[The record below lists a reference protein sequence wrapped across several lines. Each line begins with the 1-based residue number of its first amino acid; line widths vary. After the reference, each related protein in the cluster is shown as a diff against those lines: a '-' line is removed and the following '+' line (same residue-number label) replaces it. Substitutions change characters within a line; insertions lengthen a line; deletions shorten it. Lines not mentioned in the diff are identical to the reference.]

1 MLECKSCGA
10 QISVEE
16 GQQVVTCPYCGS
28 QNTVS
33 RNMESVGNLFNRAN
47 YLRRQNEFDR
57 AIEVYEQILQ
67 NSTFEYE
74 AYWGLLLCQYGI
86 EYVEDPATH
95 KRIPTC
101 HRTQTE
107 SILQQPNFKKTIQ
120 YAPYD
125 VSQVYKAEAAEIDRL
140 QKSILSLAQKQE
152 KYDVFICYKESDED
166 GERTEDSVIAQ
177 ELYERLIQRG
187 YKVFFS
193 RKTLEKKLGSAY
205 EPIIYAAL
213 NSVQVMI
220 VLGLKPEHFS
230 AVWVRNEWS
239 RYLERMKKNPNLA
252 LIPAYRG
259 FSPYELPNEFAN
271 LQALDMSKLGFM
283 QELCDGIDRIVGHSM
298 SASMTTPSVQVNDQ
312 NLVKR
317 GFALL
322 KDGNFKDAE
331 GCFDRCLDQNMENAE
346 AYLGKLLAENH
357 FAELEDLKKLQ
368 TSLTKMSNYNNAFR
382 FASPELQEQLE
393 EIAEIV
399 QENARKKKKK
409 RRRKIRILVAALS
422 VLVIAGGAGLVL
434 TIPDQIKV
442 GEIQACLESYG
453 TDEWDSNLEE
463 VLAIESE
470 GDIPARGIPAYVE
483 IIGNLLE
490 MGNKTQASDMLVSLN
505 QQQNLPDNI
514 AELELSCLEEVV
526 ENGVYDGVSS
536 LLTTVDNLSTHPQ
549 NYSERVQAILTTL
562 SDNGRGD
569 DVETFIENC
578 SDEAVSSN
586 DKADILNSMIY
597 SEGIQQFQEG
607 KYSDA
612 SYNFRKI
619 LDYQDA
625 SSYFVKSN
633 LAIVETLLDEMIDSE
648 GETNRFGLVR
658 TYIQDAKETDN
669 QELTTWLNSNAEKI
683 YESILIMVQYNS
695 EEYEFYNSYTI
706 YIELLDDISQYYTD
720 AKMLKE
726 IIKALHQINVTGS
739 TDIDELKAYID
750 RDLVKTIIMQSQS
763 IAQTFL
769 EGNWTSGS
777 WYFTMDEDGSTNYNL
792 PWFTYGDY
800 YSIEDGVY
808 FLYVDGSYETDRRN
822 MFRFTILSWDSISV
836 YCYEDGST
844 YTLYRN

>member
-1 MLECKSCGA
+1 MLFVLECKSCGA

-16 GQQVVTCPYCGS
+16 GQQVVICPYCGS

-33 RNMESVGNLFNRAN
+33 RNMESSGNLFNRAN

-107 SILQQPNFKKTIQ
+107 SILQQPNFKKAIQ

-317 GFALL
+317 GFYLL
-322 KDGNFKDAE
+322 EEGNFKEAE
-331 GCFDRCLDQNMENAE
+331 RCFERCWI
-346 AYLGKLLAENH
+346 
-357 FAELEDLKKLQ
+357 
-368 TSLTKMSNYNNAFR
+368 KMSKMQTLIW
-382 FASPELQEQLE
+382 E
-393 EIAEIV
+393 
-399 QENARKKKKK
+399 
-409 RRRKIRILVAALS
+409 
-422 VLVIAGGAGLVL
+422 
-434 TIPDQIKV
+434 
-442 GEIQACLESYG
+442 
-453 TDEWDSNLEE
+453 
-463 VLAIESE
+463 
-470 GDIPARGIPAYVE
+470 
-483 IIGNLLE
+483 
-490 MGNKTQASDMLVSLN
+490 
-505 QQQNLPDNI
+505 
-514 AELELSCLEEVV
+514 
-526 ENGVYDGVSS
+526 
-536 LLTTVDNLSTHPQ
+536 
-549 NYSERVQAILTTL
+549 NYS
-562 SDNGRGD
+562 
-569 DVETFIENC
+569 
-578 SDEAVSSN
+578 
-586 DKADILNSMIY
+586 
-597 SEGIQQFQEG
+597 
-607 KYSDA
+607 
-612 SYNFRKI
+612 
-619 LDYQDA
+619 
-625 SSYFVKSN
+625 
-633 LAIVETLLDEMIDSE
+633 
-648 GETNRFGLVR
+648 
-658 TYIQDAKETDN
+658 
-669 QELTTWLNSNAEKI
+669 
-683 YESILIMVQYNS
+683 
-695 EEYEFYNSYTI
+695 
-706 YIELLDDISQYYTD
+706 
-720 AKMLKE
+720 
-726 IIKALHQINVTGS
+726 
-739 TDIDELKAYID
+739 
-750 RDLVKTIIMQSQS
+750 
-763 IAQTFL
+763 
-769 EGNWTSGS
+769 
-777 WYFTMDEDGSTNYNL
+777 
-792 PWFTYGDY
+792 
-800 YSIEDGVY
+800 
-808 FLYVDGSYETDRRN
+808 
-822 MFRFTILSWDSISV
+822 
-836 YCYEDGST
+836 
-844 YTLYRN
+844 

>member
-1 MLECKSCGA
+1 MLFMLECKSCGA

-107 SILQQPNFKKTIQ
+107 SILQQPNFKKAIQ

-317 GFALL
+317 GFYLL
-322 KDGNFKDAE
+322 EEGNFKEAE
-331 GCFDRCLDQNMENAE
+331 RCFERCLDQNVENAD
-346 AYLGKLLAENH
+346 AYLGKLLVEFKCREIEDLQDLRHDIYNSSNYKRA
-357 FAELEDLKKLQ
+357 FQYGSPQLQDQLDELEKSIRK
-368 TSLTKMSNYNNAFR
+368 N
-382 FASPELQEQLE
+382 
-393 EIAEIV
+393 I
-399 QENARKKKKK
+399 RKKRK
-409 RRRKIRILVAALS
+409 RRKIYLTVGCICTILVIGSGIVVTRMLPHVAVVEEAS
-422 VLVIAGGAGLVL
+422 
-434 TIPDQIKV
+434 Q
-442 GEIQACLESYG
+442 LESLV
-453 TDEWDSNLEE
+453 TS
-463 VLAIESE
+463 ES
-470 GDIPARGIPAYVE
+470 V
-483 IIGNLLE
+483 
-490 MGNKTQASDMLVSLN
+490 
-505 QQQNLPDNI
+505 
-514 AELELSCLEEVV
+514 
-526 ENGVYDGVSS
+526 
-536 LLTTVDNLSTHPQ
+536 
-549 NYSERVQAILTTL
+549 
-562 SDNGRGD
+562 
-569 DVETFIENC
+569 
-578 SDEAVSSN
+578 
-586 DKADILNSMIY
+586 
-597 SEGIQQFQEG
+597 
-607 KYSDA
+607 
-612 SYNFRKI
+612 
-619 LDYQDA
+619 
-625 SSYFVKSN
+625 
-633 LAIVETLLDEMIDSE
+633 
-648 GETNRFGLVR
+648 
-658 TYIQDAKETDN
+658 N
-669 QELTTWLNSNAEKI
+669 QE
-683 YESILIMVQYNS
+683 
-695 EEYEFYNSYTI
+695 
-706 YIELLDDISQYYTD
+706 
-720 AKMLKE
+720 
-726 IIKALHQINVTGS
+726 
-739 TDIDELKAYID
+739 
-750 RDLVKTIIMQSQS
+750 
-763 IAQTFL
+763 
-769 EGNWTSGS
+769 
-777 WYFTMDEDGSTNYNL
+777 
-792 PWFTYGDY
+792 
-800 YSIEDGVY
+800 
-808 FLYVDGSYETDRRN
+808 
-822 MFRFTILSWDSISV
+822 
-836 YCYEDGST
+836 
-844 YTLYRN
+844 

>member
-1 MLECKSCGA
+1 MLFMLECKSCGA

-107 SILQQPNFKKTIQ
+107 SILQQPNFKKAIQ

-346 AYLGKLLAENH
+346 AYLGRRLAENH
-357 FAELEDLKKLQ
+357 FRELEDLKKLE
-368 TSLTKMSNYNNAFR
+368 TWLARMSNYKNAFR

-422 VLVIAGGAGLVL
+422 VLVIAGGAGLAL

-463 VLAIESE
+463 VLAIENE

-483 IIGNLLE
+483 IIGKLLE
-490 MGNKTQASDMLVSLN
+490 EGQKTQASSLLVSLN

-514 AELELSCLEEVV
+514 AELELSCLERLV
-526 ENGVYDGVSS
+526 ESEVYDGVTT
-536 LLTTVDNLSTHPQ
+536 LMITVDNLSQYPAD
-549 NYSERVQAILTTL
+549 YSERVADILTTL
-562 SDNGRGD
+562 SDNGFTE
-569 DVETFIENC
+569 DVGTFIKNC
-578 SDEAVSSN
+578 SIEALGEKDKDQLTEEISAKARYNEGVALYNQELYDEAAAKFAN
-586 DKADILNSMIY
+586 
-597 SEGIQQFQEG
+597 
-607 KYSDA
+607 
-612 SYNFRKI
+612 I
-619 LDYQDA
+619 LDYED
-625 SSYFVKSN
+625 SRRYYFQCMTLSAEALLSQISNEIPGNLLNRLNKMKNIDEEQTRIWCNSHQAEIYNCIKSN
-633 LAIVETLLDEMIDSE
+633 YDTEYSSVSTYVMLLNFIPNYQEANALKSLLDFQRGANI
-648 GETNRFGLVR
+648 
-658 TYIQDAKETDN
+658 
-669 QELTTWLNSNAEKI
+669 
-683 YESILIMVQYNS
+683 
-695 EEYEFYNSYTI
+695 EE
-706 YIELLDDISQYYTD
+706 
-720 AKMLKE
+720 
-726 IIKALHQINVTGS
+726 V
-739 TDIDELKAYID
+739 KAYITYD
-750 RDLVKTIIMQSQS
+750 FVKEGILKDIDS
-763 IAQTFL
+763 AQRFL
-769 EGNWTSGS
+769 KGSWTSGS
-777 WYFTMDEDGSTNYNL
+777 WYFTMAELEDGTCQTSYNL
-792 PWFTYGDY
+792 PWFDYGDY
-800 YSIEDGVY
+800 YGIEDGVY

-822 MFRFTILSWDSISV
+822 MFRFTIISWDTISV
-836 YCYEDGST
+836 YCYKDGST